1 MRLRSG
7 RIQYLE
13 MAQRSALI
21 LAWGVIVLIFSVLQ
35 PSDFPTTE
43 NFASIFGSQA
53 YIGFLALGLIIVLR
67 VGEFDLSVAA
77 TMTVG
82 SVMFAKLDVE
92 HGFPIL
98 VSILITLLIGS
109 GIGIAN
115 GVLVVRFGVDSFI
128 ATLGVATILQG
139 AALWLTDQKTIVGV
153 SETLTRLVVV
163 DRFLGIS
170 LEFYYSLGLMALLA
184 YLFRYTVF
192 GRRLLFVGKN
202 KEVARLSGIDVS
214 RLKMG
219 AFVLTGTIGAGAGV
233 LLTGTGGSASPDAG
247 LVFLLPVYAAA
258 FLGATTT
265 KTGEFTPIGTMV
277 AIYLLATGVQG
288 LAIQG
293 VAIYVQQI
301 FYGGALIVAVV
312 GSKVLITRG
321 AARRTRPV
329 DTGTGAGLPEA
340 EVV

>member
-170 LEFYYSLGLMALLA
+170 LEFYYSLGLMVLLA

-265 KTGEFTPIGTMV
+265 RTGEFTPIGTMV